1 MGSGSSVFS
10 PIAMN
15 VYRDIQP
22 QSQSQSQLSLSLSS
36 PMNSYSREQI
46 RLSQQLISADG
57 YVYQV
62 INARIIL
69 SLFVRI
75 MF

>member
-22 QSQSQSQLSLSLSS
+22 QSQSQLSLSLSS